1 MSAAEIEKN
10 CKDGMNKCVAYLKEE
25 LRGVRTGRASPGL
38 VEHLKVEVRSYGSTM
53 NLRELATIS
62 APDPVTVL
70 VKPFDPGTLKD
81 IEKAI
86 QTSELGITPASDGKV
101 IRLPVPSL
109 SGERRT
115 QLTGQV
121 KKMGEAQKIAI
132 RNVRR
137 DANRHL
143 DAEEKDGKLSED
155 DAKFAKDRVQ
165 KLTKSHED
173 EVDALTAAKS
183 EEIKGD

>member
-1 MSAAEIEKN
+1 MSAADVEKR
-10 CKDGMNKCVAYLKEE
+10 CKATMGKCVVYLKDE

-38 VEHLKVEVRSYGSTM
+38 VEHLKVEVTSYGSTM
-53 NLRELATIS
+53 NLRDLATIS

-81 IEKAI
+81 IERAI

-101 IRLPVPSL
+101 IRLPIPSL

-115 QLTGQV
+115 QLIAQV
-121 KKMGEAQKIAI
+121 KKMGEAQKVAI

-137 DANRHL
+137 EANKQIDA
-143 DAEEKDGKLSED
+143 AQKDGTLSED
-155 DAKFAKDRVQ
+155 EAKTAKDHVQ
-165 KLTKSHED
+165 KLTKEHED
-173 EVDALTAAKS
+173 EVDAQTAAKAKQI
-183 EEIKGD
+183 EGE

>member
-1 MSAAEIEKN
+1 MSAAEIEKQ
-10 CKDGMNKCVAYLKEE
+10 CKITMDKCVAYLREE

-38 VEHLKVEVRSYGSTM
+38 VEHLKVEVVSYGTTM
-53 NLRELATIS
+53 ALRELATIS
-62 APDPVTVL
+62 APDPVTLL

-81 IEKAI
+81 IERAI

-101 IRLPVPSL
+101 VRLPVPPL

-115 QLTGQV
+115 QLINQV
-121 KKMGEAQKIAI
+121 KKMGEAQKVAI

-137 DANRHL
+137 DANRQI
-143 DAEEKDGKLSED
+143 DAAEKGHEISED
-155 DAKFAKDRVQ
+155 EAKAAKDRIQ

-173 EVDALTAAKS
+173 EVDAQTTAKS
-183 EEIKGD
+183 EEIKSE